1 MRYNGFGMNTMR
13 NSLPPISPRPGAG
26 TGMLF
31 SGRPMRSSWL
41 TGRSLLLAG
50 VLLGGALASSPAFSR
65 AAAAPQSP
73 KDPDLGGVLRGMEN
87 RYNRLKT
94 IRLRFEQIYR
104 QGRQVIRREAGTLFL
119 LKPGKMRWQYEEP
132 EPKLFL
138 ADGRNLTLYVPSEN
152 RATQMAMKEAD
163 DLRTPFAFLLGRLRF
178 DEEFERLE
186 TSPEFRPIESGNIV
200 VRAIPKRLPERIE
213 WIVFEVTPKHEIR
226 RLIFEEPG
234 GIQTE
239 FRFAGE
245 EANPALALQL
255 FYFQPL
261 PGTELIQQQ

>member
-1 MRYNGFGMNTMR
+1 MR
-13 NSLPPISPRPGAG
+13 
-26 TGMLF
+26 
-31 SGRPMRSSWL
+31 SGRFAMI
-41 TGRSLLLAG
+41 SLLLA
-50 VLLGGALASSPAFSR
+50 VMLLAGAAIPGSFSPSAFAQGLGSQDLASQDKDL
-65 AAAAPQSP
+65 AA
-73 KDPDLGGVLRGMEN
+73 VLRGMEN

-104 QGRQVIRREAGTLFL
+104 QGRQVIRRESGTLFL

-163 DLRTPFAFLLGRLRF
+163 DLRTPFAFLLGRLKF
-178 DEEFERLE
+178 DEEFETLE
-186 TSPEFRPIESGNIV
+186 TSSEFQPLESGNVV
-200 VRAIPKRLPERIE
+200 VRAVPKRLPERVA
-213 WIVFEVTPKHEIR
+213 WIVFEVTPKLQIR

-234 GIQTE
+234 QIQTE
-239 FRFAGE
+239 FRFTDE
-245 EANPALALQL
+245 EANPALAQAL
-255 FYFQPL
+255 FYFQPV

>member
-1 MRYNGFGMNTMR
+1 MHSGRFAMV
-13 NSLPPISPRPGAG
+13 SLFLAALLLTGAGIPGRFSPSAFAAQSPGAQDQ
-26 TGMLF
+26 
-31 SGRPMRSSWL
+31 GRDKD
-41 TGRSLLLAG
+41 LA
-50 VLLGGALASSPAFSR
+50 
-65 AAAAPQSP
+65 
-73 KDPDLGGVLRGMEN
+73 GVLRGMEQ

-104 QGRQVIRREAGTLFL
+104 QGRQVIRRESGTLFL

-163 DLRTPFAFLLGRLRF
+163 DLRTPFAFLLGRLKF
-178 DEEFERLE
+178 DEEFETFE
-186 TSPEFRPIESGNIV
+186 TSSEFQPLEPGNVV
-200 VRAIPKRLPERIE
+200 VRAVPKRLPERVR
-213 WIVFEVTPKHEIR
+213 WIVFEVTPKLVIR
-226 RLIFEEPG
+226 RIIFEEPG

-239 FRFAGE
+239 FRFADE
-245 EANPALALQL
+245 EANPALAQAL
-255 FYFQPL
+255 FYFQPV

>member
-1 MRYNGFGMNTMR
+1 
-13 NSLPPISPRPGAG
+13 
-26 TGMLF
+26 
-31 SGRPMRSSWL
+31 
-41 TGRSLLLAG
+41 LAG
-50 VLLGGALASSPAFSR
+50 L
-65 AAAAPQSP
+65 
-73 KDPDLGGVLRGMEN
+73 LRGMES

-104 QGRQVIRREAGTLFL
+104 QGRQVMRRESGTLFL

-186 TSPEFRPIESGNIV
+186 PSSDFAPLEDGNTVIQAV
-200 VRAIPKRLPERIE
+200 PKRLPERVA
-213 WIVFEVTPKHEIR
+213 WIVFEVTPALEIR

-261 PGTELIQQQ
+261 PGTELIQQQP

>member
-1 MRYNGFGMNTMR
+1 MRNLRPTHGLGIGPTPVVLSSKWFVKATMR
-13 NSLPPISPRPGAG
+13 
-26 TGMLF
+26 
-31 SGRPMRSSWL
+31 SGRFAMV
-41 TGRSLLLAG
+41 SLLLA
-50 VLLGGALASSPAFSR
+50 VMLLAGAGIPGSFSPSAFAQGPGSQDKDLA
-65 AAAAPQSP
+65 
-73 KDPDLGGVLRGMEN
+73 GVLRGMEK
-87 RYNRLKT
+87 RYNGLKT

-104 QGRQVIRREAGTLFL
+104 QGRQVIRRESGTLFL

-163 DLRTPFAFLLGRLRF
+163 DLRTPFAFLLGRLKF
-178 DEEFERLE
+178 DEEFETLE
-186 TSPEFRPIESGNIV
+186 TSTEFQPLESGNVV
-200 VRAIPKRLPERIE
+200 VRAVPKRLPERVA
-213 WIVFEVTPKHEIR
+213 WIVFEVTPKLEIR

-239 FRFAGE
+239 FRFADE
-245 EANPALALQL
+245 EANPALAQAL
-255 FYFQPL
+255 FYFQPV

>member
-1 MRYNGFGMNTMR
+1 MR
-13 NSLPPISPRPGAG
+13 
-26 TGMLF
+26 
-31 SGRPMRSSWL
+31 SGRFAMVA
-41 TGRSLLLAG
+41 LLLAVMLLAGAAIPGSFSPSAFAQG
-50 VLLGGALASSPAFSR
+50 VGS
-65 AAAAPQSP
+65 QD
-73 KDPDLGGVLRGMEN
+73 KDLTAVLRGMEN

-104 QGRQVIRREAGTLFL
+104 QGRQVIRRESGTLFL

-163 DLRTPFAFLLGRLRF
+163 DLRTPFAFLLGRLKF
-178 DEEFERLE
+178 DEEFETLE
-186 TSPEFRPIESGNIV
+186 PSSEFQPLESGNVV
-200 VRAIPKRLPERIE
+200 VRAVPKRLPERVA
-213 WIVFEVTPKHEIR
+213 WIVFEVTPKLQIR

-234 GIQTE
+234 QIQTE
-239 FRFAGE
+239 FRFADE
-245 EANPALALQL
+245 EANPALAQAL
-255 FYFQPL
+255 FYFQPV